1 MTQKKV
7 DLKDKYGEENW
18 CPYCLRCKTMMRMKK
33 MPYGFKCRNESCG
46 LEINPYPDLTKRT
59 T

>member
-18 CPYCLRCKTMMRMKK
+18 RPYCLVCTTMMRMEKTH
-33 MPYGFKCRNESCG
+33 YGFKCRNSYC
-46 LEINPYPDLTKRT
+46 LNEIKKDLTHKDK
-59 T
+59 